1 MAKFKIEL
9 NDAGNIR
16 DILQRAYD
24 LSDMQIV
31 QSRNEI
37 NKLASATRLQD
48 EAMDSKGKYSKAIND
63 YLSII
68 DKSISKK
75 MEIAKLMTEILQH
88 GGNTNIDGSENTG
101 AKTFDLT
108 KIKEIVKNMH
118 QNNTEETKTIELNKK

>member
-31 QSRNEI
+31 QSQNEI

-48 EAMDSKGKYSKAIND
+48 EAMDSKDKYSKAIND